1 MSKTLVGIVSYGGMS
16 FLELALR
23 SIQETAKTPV
33 DVCVV
38 VAKPGDGEMR
48 DFLIQRQVLH
58 FTHHENK
65 GFPASVNDLYEA
77 AFVHHGSRQA
87 AIFRD
92 AGKMEYDNLIIC
104 GNDVVAMPGAIDAM
118 IHTADTT
125 DYEMVCGSEFNSRF
139 LVDNYPEARRYFR
152 GENLLFDD
160 FTARPWELHTERRSG
175 IEPHARKDIRN
186 FTLFKRS
193 AFEKAGYCD
202 VNFFPNGYFEDLDAC
217 VRMDRLG
224 VTACGLLDAPFFHFW
239 SRTIH
244 QGENRDHGKHYR
256 DNEWYYREKW
266 GGGWQQEKYDLP
278 FHGDPYQLASGLVF
292 PCALKIDSR
301 EQEAAIIEYWSK
313 L

>member
-1 MSKTLVGIVSYGGMS
+1 MSKTLIGIVSYGGLP
-16 FLELALR
+16 FLEMALR

-33 DVCVV
+33 NVCVV

-58 FTHHENK
+58 FTHYENK

-139 LVDNYPEARRYFR
+139 LVDNYPKARRYFR

-160 FTARPWELHTERRSG
+160 FTARPWELHQERRSG

-193 AFEKAGYCD
+193 AFEKAGYAD
-202 VNFFPNGYFEDLDAC
+202 VNFFPNGYAEDNDYALRCDK
-217 VRMDRLG
+217 LG
-224 VTACGLLDAPFFHFW
+224 VSACGLLDAPFFHFW

-244 QGENRDHGKHYR
+244 QNAQRDHGTFFNRNMGHYVH
-256 DNEWYYREKW
+256 KW
-266 GGGWQQEKYDLP
+266 GGPVGGERYAQPYD
-278 FHGDPYQLASGLVF
+278 GRGMELAPGIFLR
-292 PCALKIDSR
+292 PDMKIDSR